1 MLGAISRRRSHAVT
15 LPGASALA
23 CGDASDIPNSL
34 SEPQVPIR
42 SWCDIGW
49 AAVGCWRRKQGNR
62 LIGSSDA
69 PDSIR
74 VRGEILVSEPEIPV
88 RPFCDPAQV
97 EVITILWAGKAEL
110 GNNACR
116 GDTSDPGRVRAV
128 EREPEIAIWPCSNVI
143 GCA

>member
-1 MLGAISRRRSHAVT
+1 MVGARRPRRSHAVT

-42 SWCDIGW
+42 PWCDIGW
-49 AAVGCWRRKQGNR
+49 AAVGCWRRRQGDRAFCRNAPNR
-62 LIGSSDA
+62 VHS
-69 PDSIR
+69 
-74 VRGEILVSEPEIPV
+74 RGEILVSEPEIPV

-97 EVITILWAGKAEL
+97 EVIITWAGKAEL

-116 GDTSDPGRVRAV
+116 GDP
-128 EREPEIAIWPCSNVI
+128 P
-143 GCA
+143 